1 MNDLYETKIS
11 NARWWVYDIL
21 GNIGWITYITV
32 MVYLFCNPTAYMEIP
47 LVMFSLIV
55 GILPLL
61 AMLVG
66 IIELISERIQKL
78 DRILPKKR
86 LYRGFGAL
94 TWGGIGGAII
104 ALNALFAGVRQ
115 GYLLNECYLLILLSM
130 GGSLCALF
138 AGLIYKSFHAQ
149 KEN

>member
-11 NARWWVYDIL
+11 DARWWVYDIP
-21 GNIGWITYITV
+21 GNVGWITYIAV
-32 MVYLFCNPTAYMEIP
+32 MIYLFRNSPAYMEIP
-47 LVMFSLIV
+47 LVKFSLIV

-86 LYRGFGAL
+86 LHRGFGVL

-104 ALNALFAGVRQ
+104 ALNALFAGVRR
-115 GYLLNECYLLILLSM
+115 GYSLNECYLLILLTI
-130 GGSLCALF
+130 GGALCALF